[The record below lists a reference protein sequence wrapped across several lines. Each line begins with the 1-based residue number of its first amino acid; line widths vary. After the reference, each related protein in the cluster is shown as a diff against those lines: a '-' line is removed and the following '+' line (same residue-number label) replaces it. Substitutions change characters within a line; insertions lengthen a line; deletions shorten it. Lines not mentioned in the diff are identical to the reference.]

1 MTQVKMKYFPWEGSV
16 SKDWTAYSDKSLKW
30 HRWPHLPL
38 YCYREPDILF
48 QVSSNILLR
57 NRMQSC
63 KYCSGMEFQQKSVC
77 SFKVIKRGPNSSLT
91 GWSDIG
97 LMFYIFIEGRT
108 IDQMITLLPTFSSSS
123 DSLNWM
129 LIYLPKYLTGLHFI
143 MGQEQMAM
151 GEIGLVTQWQDLQ
164 WDFGEKS
171 LVVICHPVFM
181 PLFFKIAV

>member
-1 MTQVKMKYFPWEGSV
+1 MCRGVWVYIICNNSFLWFRVQKEFSAGKFIMVYITPCTMTQVKMKYFPWEGSV

-63 KYCSGMEFQQKSVC
+63 KYCSGVEFQQKSIC

-108 IDQMITLLPTFSSSS
+108 ID
-123 DSLNWM
+123 
-129 LIYLPKYLTGLHFI
+129 
-143 MGQEQMAM
+143 
-151 GEIGLVTQWQDLQ
+151 
-164 WDFGEKS
+164 
-171 LVVICHPVFM
+171 
-181 PLFFKIAV
+181 